1 MQRMMK
7 GILTIAAV
15 AAFAGTAAAQED
27 IRIAVIYGKTGPFEA
42 YAKQTE
48 AGFMMGLEY
57 ATGGKM
63 AIGGRKIK
71 VTFKDDQLKPDIAKS
86 LLEQAYG
93 DEKAHIAVG
102 PTSSGAALAMLPVA
116 AEYKRVLLVEPAV
129 ADNIT
134 GDKWNR
140 YVFRT
145 GRNSTQDAIANALAL
160 CGPDTSI
167 ATLAQDYAFGKD
179 GVAAFD
185 EALKKANCGATIVH
199 KEFAPVQATDFT
211 APAQRMFDALKDKK
225 GRKFIAIYWAGPN
238 PLAKIADLKPD
249 RFGISLAPGG
259 NILPVM
265 KTYKPYP
272 GMEGGI
278 YYYYAFPKNK
288 VNDWLVAEHKKRFN
302 GAPPDFFTAG
312 GMSAAMAVVAAIQKA
327 GGTDTE
333 KLIAAMEGLEFETPK
348 GPMTF
353 RKEDHQA
360 MQTMYHF
367 RVKKDWANDLD
378 MLDLVREIPAK
389 DIQVPIRNK
398 R

>member
-1 MQRMMK
+1 MQRTMK
-7 GILTIAAV
+7 AFLAFA
-15 AAFAGTAAAQED
+15 AAFAIAGTAAAED
-27 IRIAVIYGKTGPFEA
+27 IRITAIYSKTGPLEA

-63 AIGGRKIK
+63 EIAGRKIK
-71 VTFKDDQLKPDIAKS
+71 VVWKDDQLKPDIAKS

-93 DEKAHIAVG
+93 DDKAHIAVG
-102 PTSSGAALAMLPVA
+102 PTFSGSALAMLPVA

-225 GRKFIAIYWAGPN
+225 GRKIIAIYWAGPN
-238 PLAKIADLKPD
+238 PLAKIADLRPE

-265 KTYKPYP
+265 KTYKPFP

-312 GMSAAMAVVAAIQKA
+312 GMSAAMAVVAAITKA

-348 GPMTF
+348 GPMIF
-353 RKEDHQA
+353 RKDDHQA

-389 DIQVPIRNK
+389 DIHVPVRNK